1 MSAVPGAALGAAA
14 RTNLDRFAERLI
26 WIVGSSRSGSTWLTT
41 MLSAHQDVV
50 AIDDPHIGHHLSVWR
65 PISLAWGTST
75 RLPELKTLGEVKGH
89 HDDYFFSDR
98 YRDAWAPPLRE
109 LILRRFAAQADDLAA
124 ERRVAEPMVA
134 VKDPGA
140 SGVAELVSELFPESR
155 LVFLLRDGRDV
166 VDSWLD
172 AYRKGA
178 WGMDEGT
185 YSLAPEGRRAFVR
198 WQSSVWLYRTEA
210 AERAFQ
216 RHDPARRVALRYE
229 ELRADPVKTLARV
242 CLKLGV
248 STTPDRV
255 REIVD
260 EHCYEGV
267 PQGDRGPGRRIRQA
281 EPGAWRQNR
290 TAEEQAAM
298 YEVLAP
304 KLRELGYEDQ
314 AGRRFRRTA

>member
-1 MSAVPGAALGAAA
+1 MESGGLA
-14 RTNLDRFAERLI
+14 DRLI
-26 WIVGSSRSGSTWLTT
+26 WIVGSSRSGSTWLTK
-41 MLSAHQDVV
+41 MLSGNDDVV
-50 AIDDPHIGHHLSVWR
+50 PIDDPHIGHHLSVWR

-75 RLPELKTLGEVKGH
+75 RVPEVKTLGEVKGH

-109 LILRRFAAQADDLAA
+109 MILRRFDAQAEDLAA
-124 ERRVAEPMVA
+124 ERGVRDPFVA

-140 SGVAELVSELFPESR
+140 SGVADLISELFPESR

-185 YSLAPEGRRAFVR
+185 YSLAPEGRLAFIR

-210 AERAFQ
+210 AERAFE
-216 RHDPARRVALRYE
+216 RHDAGRRVALRYE
-229 ELRADPVKTLARV
+229 ELRAQPARTLARI
-242 CLKLGV
+242 CLKLGI

-255 REIVD
+255 HEIAD
-260 EHCYEGV
+260 QLSYEGV
-267 PQGDRGPGRRIRQA
+267 PSSDRGPGRRIRRA
-281 EPGAWRQNR
+281 EPGAWRENLS
-290 TAEEQAAM
+290 AEERAAM
-298 YEVLAP
+298 MEIIGP
-304 KLRELGYEDQ
+304 KLRELGYET
-314 AGRRFRRTA
+314 GRRSFRKTA